1 MKYMNSRN
9 PKSLFKYLSFGER
22 LLDQL
27 LLDEVY
33 YADPASFND
42 PLDCQPV
49 VKADISEDELE
60 RLLTE
65 MVMRRFGKEFDAAM
79 KKVRLQG
86 EKVSARR
93 TALAESSAQKLIG
106 DIKYNAANPE
116 IDDRL
121 AHYRRQLT
129 QTIEREMRKG
139 YDRGVLCLSRNFDS
153 PLMWSHYA
161 DQHRGVCIEYD
172 VSMLKPHELHEVS
185 YGTSREVLTSQLR
198 DFIFENSESARNAI
212 DKACLLTKA
221 SEWRYESEWRMLGQL
236 GSQASP
242 VKLKSIIFGMNCPST
257 LRHTIKM
264 ALKGRDEEVKF
275 WVIKK
280 PSNLFKL
287 KRERF
292 DPNGNTHGFPQI
304 SVIGMFEDVTDS
316 DKTNEGIP
324 DN

>member
-1 MKYMNSRN
+1 MNSQN
-9 PKSLFKYLSFGER
+9 PQSLFKYLSFGER

-27 LLDEVY
+27 CRDEVY

-49 VKADISEDELE
+49 VKADISEDALE
-60 RLLTE
+60 RLLAE
-65 MVMRRFGKEFDAAM
+65 MAGRRLGKEIDVAM
-79 KKVRLQG
+79 KKVKLRG
-86 EKVSARR
+86 EKT
-93 TALAESSAQKLIG
+93 TAHRNALTESETRKLIEN
-106 DIKYNAANPE
+106 IKYNATNPE
-116 IDDRL
+116 IDDQL
-121 AHYRRQLT
+121 ASYRNELT
-129 QTIEREMRKG
+129 LEIEREMSKG

-172 VSMLKPHELHEVS
+172 VSMLKPHELHKVS
-185 YGTSREVLTSQLR
+185 YGASREVLTSQLYS
-198 DFIFENSESARNAI
+198 FTFEGSESARNAI

-221 SEWRYESEWRMLGQL
+221 SEWRYEREWRMLSQI

-242 VKLKSIIFGMNCPST
+242 VKLKSIIFGMNCPDT
-257 LRHTIKM
+257 LQHTIEK

-292 DPNGNTHGFPQI
+292 DTNDDTPGFPQM
-304 SVIGMFEDVTDS
+304 SVIGMFEDLTAS
-316 DKTNEGIP
+316 DETNEGIP